1 MTRIASSMIN
11 SNALTD
17 LQRAQRELFDAQRK
31 TATQRSAEDLKGYG
45 SDARTVVSLDRMRA
59 QSEAY
64 KSSAEELTTRLDLQD
79 AHIGRA
85 ADVVGTLRE
94 KLTNALALGDLSSV
108 GSDISAAFADL
119 KSSFNATLNGKYL
132 FGGNLP
138 TEAPIV
144 SDSISDLANNPLADA
159 VNSDASTV
167 QVRIDKSRLVDEAPL
182 AHEISQDSL
191 TILRDLQIFAESVDG
206 PFTENPTQAQQDA
219 IKSALSQMKSV
230 YEGLI
235 EAQGKNGR
243 VLNETDGAIERH
255 TSERDLLEALSADIT
270 DVDLAEVAVQLN
282 QAQLQYQATA
292 SVFNTIQDLSLVNLL
307 R

>member
-31 TATQRSAEDLKGYG
+31 TATQREAEDLKGYG

-59 QSEAY
+59 QAEAY
-64 KSSAEELTTRLDLQD
+64 KASAEELTTRLDLQD

-108 GSDISAAFADL
+108 GSDISAAFSDL
-119 KSSFNATLNGKYL
+119 KSSFNATLNGKYM

-144 SDSISDLANNPLADA
+144 ADSISDLANNPLADA
-159 VNSDASTV
+159 VNSDASAV
-167 QVRIDKSRLVDEAPL
+167 QGVYSWKSGSSRSFSRL
-182 AHEISQDSL
+182 
-191 TILRDLQIFAESVDG
+191 
-206 PFTENPTQAQQDA
+206 
-219 IKSALSQMKSV
+219 
-230 YEGLI
+230 
-235 EAQGKNGR
+235 R
-243 VLNETDGAIERH
+243 VLRTCRFQSGFRRLELGP
-255 TSERDLLEALSADIT
+255 RDMRG
-270 DVDLAEVAVQLN
+270 
-282 QAQLQYQATA
+282 LQRR
-292 SVFNTIQDLSLVNLL
+292 SC
-307 R
+307 

>member
-31 TATQRSAEDLKGYG
+31 TATQREAEDLKGYG

-59 QSEAY
+59 QAEAY
-64 KSSAEELTTRLDLQD
+64 KASAEELTTRLDLQD

-108 GSDISAAFADL
+108 GSDISAAFSDL
-119 KSSFNATLNGKYL
+119 KSSFNATLNGKYM

-144 SDSISDLANNPLADA
+144 TDSISDLANNPLADA
-159 VNSDASTV
+159 VNSDASAV

-182 AHEISQDSL
+182 AHEISQESL

-206 PFTENPTQAQQDA
+206 PFSENPTQAQQDA

-243 VLNETDGAIERH
+243 VLNETDAAIERH
-255 TSERDLLEALSADIT
+255 TSERDLLESLSANIT